1 MYTHRH
7 LGVEDPPALVSD
19 APAPMTRDSVGRGA
33 RPIGFSLPRDAV
45 TLLIVIIIGGML
57 LRVLVGGVLLPLS
70 GFRIDVGDFT
80 AWAQRLAERGPGE
93 FYDPSYFSDYPP
105 GYLYVLWLLGSI
117 GRALQPLILGV
128 DITPGLVKLPGIL
141 ADAGVAVMLFLYSRR
156 FLDGKFGAWSGERL
170 GLIAAAIYLFNPGTV
185 FNSAVWGQVDS
196 VGALAVLVTL
206 YWLARGWTE
215 LAAVGATVALL
226 IKFQYAFVI
235 PIVAI
240 VGLKRHLFG
249 RSADPERDGR
259 PDRLRVLTSLAAGV
273 GTLVVLIWP
282 FGLSIW
288 APSQPTH
295 GLIDRFISAANLYK
309 GLTINAFN
317 LWRNAWSGMGDT
329 ITWGCDAPNPPN
341 CVDGAGVAF
350 TLGSMPVSWQLVGA
364 VLFGIA
370 ALIAFWQLARRD
382 DPEGLLFGALVLA
395 VAFFALPT
403 RVHERYMFPALALAA
418 PLVLRRWPTSRGWLI
433 AAVAGAAA
441 LVLLLDVLPATG
453 LLHPDTTTPVMQIL
467 LLAGLMATPLALAR
481 WGGAALYALLSL
493 SVFANIYWVYTAD
506 WSFVEGPP
514 INPGVA
520 GLPMPRDPLLAVTL
534 FSDTGIVGLSAMIV
548 VILLMLV
555 GWAAAMALAPA
566 ARRVAAPAAGPAR
579 AVVPGAVAAAAMS
592 PAAAPGADRQTD
604 GASAPTVVA
613 LARNP
618 FDRFVAWLQPD
629 RRDPY
634 LRERGRRLDRIDLA
648 VVVGLVLFAFLFR
661 LWRLDTPRAMHFDE
675 VYHARS
681 ATEWLTD
688 WQEGWTRDTYEW
700 THPMLAKYLIA
711 AGIVVA
717 DPNKVVAETDTGVP
731 YHALAVAPQRQ
742 AEGVV
747 DSIAFG
753 ASDGGTIT
761 ARSVMSGEVVA
772 EWQAGGPVASLAYD
786 PDQARLLV
794 GMSDSGT
801 VITYDLAA
809 FLSVRGERGPPAAG
823 LTIETGLAGVSEID
837 VPLDQPALLF
847 RGPDGIVETE
857 KATGVELARSELV
870 AGGVGYVPG
879 TTGDAPSGPFVVATD
894 LERNVLVVMDAATLL
909 PDDDING
916 DPRVESL
923 PSPAVGPIE
932 VRGRGDDAQVWVPVG
947 PLPADNEHPAVRG
960 GITVF
965 DERVQEIDTAPLPGT
980 PSLIGWQ
987 PVANIIYIAGFDESS
1002 QQPAVWTVQPIG
1014 NGGTQSVGFAAF
1026 DTTLLSGQPLAM
1038 AFDVS
1043 DHDQDEDHARL
1054 LVSVTA
1060 EDGGGSLVQIDAGS
1074 NAFAWRLAGIGFGS
1088 VLVALIYLLAAT
1100 MFSRRRIAVLA
1111 GIFVA
1116 VDGMSYVMS
1125 RIGMNDIY
1133 VAVFIAAAYL
1143 VFWQVWSGRWPRSA
1157 WWALPLV
1164 GVLIG
1169 LAAATKWVGIYAML
1183 GIWILVFARS
1193 SLGRFLLV
1201 ALIAAIAVVMG
1212 FGAPWPF
1219 LVVALATLA
1228 LALVVVWVR
1237 PIQLEL
1243 RDLLGLSATIAVLA
1257 AVGLAFTLAFNQVP
1271 DAREPGNAVEL
1282 VFSVLARGAQVGW
1295 PAYLLLAGSAV
1306 LLVIRA
1312 VRSLSDPDS
1321 DRRWQ
1326 LPGELGGFQWSWI
1339 AACVAVIPLLVY
1351 FLAYVPYLELGHPIA
1366 GPSAG
1371 PGYGWSLDEIH
1382 AQMFGYHFGLQAG
1395 HPSSSPWWSWPL
1407 DLKPVW
1413 FYGHDF
1419 DQRRIGVIY
1428 NGGNPILFWA
1438 GVPAL
1443 LWCGLMAWKRRSLAM
1458 VLLVVA
1464 FAFQFLPWTRIE
1476 RATFHYHYLT
1486 ALMFAMVAVAY
1497 VVDEMLRAWTYRPL
1511 AIAFLMLAAIVG
1523 VLVFP
1528 LGSAIAM
1535 PDWYIN
1541 MARSFPPWNYA
1552 FQFPNPPQGDRGE
1565 LIAADS
1571 VKLIAGVL
1579 VAVSAA
1585 AFALYG
1591 RELLG
1596 RGPTQGDDQQ
1606 DDAQDHQRY
1615 RPQQVG
1621 VDVGHVLVDQEPDP
1635 QPDQDHA
1642 EDHGTA

>member
-1 MYTHRH
+1 M
-7 LGVEDPPALVSD
+7 
-19 APAPMTRDSVGRGA
+19 
-33 RPIGFSLPRDAV
+33 
-45 TLLIVIIIGGML
+45 
-57 LRVLVGGVLLPLS
+57 
-70 GFRIDVGDFT
+70 
-80 AWAQRLAERGPGE
+80 
-93 FYDPSYFSDYPP
+93 
-105 GYLYVLWLLGSI
+105 
-117 GRALQPLILGV
+117 
-128 DITPGLVKLPGIL
+128 
-141 ADAGVAVMLFLYSRR
+141 SR
-156 FLDGKFGAWSGERL
+156 S
-170 GLIAAAIYLFNPGTV
+170 
-185 FNSAVWGQVDS
+185 
-196 VGALAVLVTL
+196 
-206 YWLARGWTE
+206 
-215 LAAVGATVALL
+215 
-226 IKFQYAFVI
+226 
-235 PIVAI
+235 
-240 VGLKRHLFG
+240 
-249 RSADPERDGR
+249 
-259 PDRLRVLTSLAAGV
+259 
-273 GTLVVLIWP
+273 
-282 FGLSIW
+282 
-288 APSQPTH
+288 
-295 GLIDRFISAANLYK
+295 
-309 GLTINAFN
+309 
-317 LWRNAWSGMGDT
+317 
-329 ITWGCDAPNPPN
+329 
-341 CVDGAGVAF
+341 
-350 TLGSMPVSWQLVGA
+350 
-364 VLFGIA
+364 
-370 ALIAFWQLARRD
+370 
-382 DPEGLLFGALVLA
+382 
-395 VAFFALPT
+395 
-403 RVHERYMFPALALAA
+403 
-418 PLVLRRWPTSRGWLI
+418 
-433 AAVAGAAA
+433 
-441 LVLLLDVLPATG
+441 
-453 LLHPDTTTPVMQIL
+453 
-467 LLAGLMATPLALAR
+467 
-481 WGGAALYALLSL
+481 
-493 SVFANIYWVYTAD
+493 
-506 WSFVEGPP
+506 
-514 INPGVA
+514 
-520 GLPMPRDPLLAVTL
+520 
-534 FSDTGIVGLSAMIV
+534 
-548 VILLMLV
+548 
-555 GWAAAMALAPA
+555 
-566 ARRVAAPAAGPAR
+566 
-579 AVVPGAVAAAAMS
+579 
-592 PAAAPGADRQTD
+592 AAPGADRQAD
-604 GASAPTVVA
+604 GASAPTVAA

-618 FDRFVAWLQPD
+618 FERFVAWLQPD

-634 LRERGRRLDRIDLA
+634 LREPGRRLDRIDLA
-648 VVVGLVLFAFLFR
+648 VVVGLVLFALLFR
-661 LWRLDTPRAMHFDE
+661 LWRLDTPRSMHFDE

-717 DPNKVVAETDTGVP
+717 DPNKVVGETDTGVP

-823 LTIETGLAGVSEID
+823 LTIETGLAGVNEID

-909 PDDDING
+909 PDEDING

-1014 NGGTQSVGFAAF
+1014 NGGSQSVGFAAF
-1026 DTTLLSGQPLAM
+1026 DTTVVSGQPLAM

-1060 EDGGGSLVQIDAGS
+1060 EDGSGSLVQIDAGS